1 MHGELPTASLAG
13 MATIVAALIAG
24 AISFVNLTLTKEQ
37 KTSEFRQAWI
47 DALREDLAT
56 FFATIR
62 AFSRAHQE
70 LQLFGKDNKDDAPL
84 AITGE
89 MVSNLR
95 YQVAETKYR
104 IQLRLNPKEK
114 EHIELFRLMN
124 VAMDTQQRVIERKAE
139 TNETLLA
146 VEAAASY
153 APDVLKK
160 EWDRVKK
167 GEFPF
172 RLVRNW
178 IAPAIIIISIG
189 LMTMFWFGMLNT

>member
-1 MHGELPTASLAG
+1 